1 LSWGTDPGSVS
12 GAPTPQQDP
21 TADDQ
26 ASLSVRPALGML
38 TDRPIE
44 DDAADRLG
52 FGAYADALTE
62 LLDHPETDTP
72 LTIAISAPWG
82 AGKTSLA
89 RMVERRL
96 LTWPA
101 QRGEPSHITCW
112 FNAWIH
118 DDAPNLSSAFAAHVA
133 RTANR
138 HRRYWR
144 RFLNPLSSAML
155 TSQERWRRYLIVGGA
170 GLAITAALALALTR
184 GPGGAL
190 TPESDL
196 LKATSTAFGLGSLRL
211 AIVVSGMLAIWTKL
225 FSVAQTAASFV
236 RNPESEAAK
245 GSMFE
250 VRAQLGELIEQATH
264 GRRRFVIF
272 VDDLERCQP
281 SRALQVCEVAS
292 QLLSHQDV
300 AIVLVAD
307 MTVIARSAQSRYGL
321 GPSSGSEANS
331 EQETSPQP
339 LEDYYGRLYLKKIVQ
354 IEFGLPPLP
363 GQTMQEI
370 VRTSAGAADADNDR
384 RLGPG
389 QGGSGGFLSGSSK
402 DQTRFPGAIKRRL
415 ASAWHRPWRTLLWAA
430 GGIVGFLL
438 GASVLIVVM
447 DALIG
452 GPPIQDTWVSV
463 EGAIIGAAFIL
474 WSIGLVVGLISSI
487 VRGVRRVTA
496 RRASR
501 EIDAAIR
508 EEGPPTES
516 DVSELQS
523 KMLDSTAAKRSNP
536 ELVYQ
541 RMQRYLTGTILRKE
555 AEDETLRFLPPLP
568 RSAKRVLNRLRV
580 LLVVA
585 VGRRM
590 LGGDPY
596 LAPRHLGKWTI
607 LLERWPQLGEVLV
620 SDPLRAQETMVKLE
634 SAMTAAE
641 LSQTLASMGLRTE
654 SGDELFRFLSEG
666 AVMSPVVERLIYCT
680 PVETRQGS
688 GTPVESGSASLQATP
703 PVQEAPAQ

>member
-1 LSWGTDPGSVS
+1 MSGT
-12 GAPTPQQDP
+12 PTPQQDP
-21 TADDQ
+21 TAGHQ
-26 ASLSVRPALGML
+26 ASLSVRPTLGML

-72 LTIAISAPWG
+72 LTIAITAPWG

-89 RMVERRL
+89 RMVARRL
-96 LTWPA
+96 LTWPS
-101 QRGEPSHITCW
+101 QRGESPHITCW

-133 RTANR
+133 RTANQ

-155 TSQERWRRYLIVGGA
+155 TSQERWRRYLIVGGS
-170 GLAITAALALALTR
+170 GLTITAALALAMTR
-184 GPGGAL
+184 GLGGAL
-190 TPESDL
+190 TPESDI
-196 LKATSTAFGLGSLRL
+196 LKATSAAFGLGGLRL
-211 AIVVSGMLAIWTKL
+211 AIFVSGMLAIWTKL

-250 VRAQLGELIEQATH
+250 VRAQLGELLEQATRGH
-264 GRRRFVIF
+264 RRFVIF

-300 AIVLVAD
+300 AIVLIAD
-307 MTVIARSAQSRYGL
+307 MTVIARSAHSRYGL
-321 GPSSGSEANS
+321 GPSSGNEASS
-331 EQETSPQP
+331 EQATSPQP
-339 LEDYYGRLYLKKIVQ
+339 LEDYYGRLYLEKIVQ
-354 IEFGLPPLP
+354 IEFRLPPLP
-363 GQTMQEI
+363 RQTMQEI
-370 VRTSAGAADADNDR
+370 VRGSAGAADADNDR
-384 RLGPG
+384 RVSPG
-389 QGGSGGFLSGSSK
+389 DGGTGGIPSRSSK
-402 DQTRFPGAIKRRL
+402 GQTRFPGAIKRRL
-415 ASAWHRPWRTLLWAA
+415 VSAWHRPWRTLLWAA
-430 GGIVGFLL
+430 GGIAGFFLASTVL
-438 GASVLIVVM
+438 GVAT

-452 GPPIQDTWVSV
+452 GPPIQYAWVTV
-463 EGAIIGAAFIL
+463 VGFIHVAAITL

-487 VRGVRRVTA
+487 VRGARRVTA

-523 KMLDSTAAKRSNP
+523 KMFESAAAKRSNP

-585 VGRRM
+585 MGRRM
-590 LGGDPY
+590 LGGDPN

-620 SDPLRAQETMVKLE
+620 SNPLRAQEILVKLE
-634 SAMTAAE
+634 SAMTDAE
-641 LSQTLASMGLRTE
+641 LSQTLASQGLRTE

-666 AVMSPVVERLIYCT
+666 PVMSSVVERLIYCT

-688 GTPVESGSASLQATP
+688 GAPVETGSATAHRRGTP
-703 PVQEAPAQ
+703 RRHDHHRLPAG

>member
-1 LSWGTDPGSVS
+1 VS
-12 GAPTPQQDP
+12 GAPTPQQDQ

-26 ASLSVRPALGML
+26 ASLSARPALGML

-96 LTWPA
+96 LTWPS
-101 QRGEPSHITCW
+101 QRGESPHITCW

-133 RTANR
+133 RTANQ

-170 GLAITAALALALTR
+170 GLAVTAALVLALTR
-184 GPGGAL
+184 GSGGAL

-196 LKATSTAFGLGSLRL
+196 LKATSTAFGLGGLRL

-250 VRAQLGELIEQATH
+250 VRAQLGELIEQATR
-264 GRRRFVIF
+264 GGRRFVIF

-300 AIVLVAD
+300 AIVLIAD
-307 MTVIARSAQSRYGL
+307 MTVIARSASSRYSL
-321 GPSSGSEANS
+321 GPSSGIEANS

-339 LEDYYGRLYLKKIVQ
+339 LEDYYGRLYLEKIVQ

-363 GQTMQEI
+363 RQTMQEI
-370 VRTSAGAADADNDR
+370 VRANAGAADADNDR

-389 QGGSGGFLSGSSK
+389 RGGSGGILSGSSK
-402 DQTRFPGAIKRRL
+402 GQTRFPGAIKRRL

-430 GGIVGFLL
+430 GGIAGFFL
-438 GASVLIVVM
+438 AAAILIAVT

-452 GPPIQDTWVSV
+452 GPPNAWVTV
-463 EGAIIGAAFIL
+463 VGFILVAAITL
-474 WSIGLVVGLISSI
+474 WSIGLVVGLIGSI

-516 DVSELQS
+516 DVSGLQS
-523 KMLDSTAAKRSNP
+523 KMFESAAAKRSNP

-541 RMQRYLTGTILRKE
+541 RTQRYLTGTILRKE

-590 LGGDPY
+590 LGGDPN

-620 SDPLRAQETMVKLE
+620 SDPLRAQEIMVKLE

-641 LSQTLASMGLRTE
+641 LSQTLASQGLRTE
-654 SGDELFRFLSEG
+654 SGDELFRFLSEDP
-666 AVMSPVVERLIYCT
+666 VMSPVVERLIYCT

-688 GTPVESGSASLQATP
+688 GTPVETGSASLQATS
-703 PVQEAPAQ
+703 PVQEAPAR